1 MWTAITN
8 VPSMR
13 EFINFERFTNF
24 FQPRT
29 LIPSFPH
36 RSKFIGVAVRSYAT
50 SFPFSSLT
58 RKPKSMSMALS
69 DILQRKREVFPCVS
83 TWKYLQMPLI
93 PQEHKIRV
101 SRQIHLAPLTDQGS
115 HDSARYASPT
125 LVDIQAEVFP
135 YESGLGGRGR
145 FERAIS
151 RPSTTPVHNITHQ
164 DGDHHRCYVAAS
176 SSIGDCILGYNHQ
189 ERGSTRSYA
198 RHGLCTLGYV
208 RSTRE

>member
-50 SFPFSSLT
+50 CFPFSSLT

-83 TWKYLQMPLI
+83 TWKYLQNPRI
-93 PQEHKIRV
+93 PQEHKFGRV
-101 SRQIHLAPLTDQGS
+101 DIFTSHRRQIKEAMPVHGMLRPL
-115 HDSARYASPT
+115 
-125 LVDIQAEVFP
+125 L
-135 YESGLGGRGR
+135 L
-145 FERAIS
+145 IS
-151 RPSTTPVHNITHQ
+151 RRRCS
-164 DGDHHRCYVAAS
+164 HR
-176 SSIGDCILGYNHQ
+176 
-189 ERGSTRSYA
+189 EW
-198 RHGLCTLGYV
+198 
-208 RSTRE
+208 